1 MSGRWHIPDMA
12 REKLPLGPYKRFG
25 LLGGSFNPIHVG
37 HLSIAQQIRSALK
50 LERVFLVPASVSPL
64 KQSDPTMASPLDRIE
79 MCRLAIRN
87 LVGLDVSAME
97 LRRGGI
103 SYTVDTARELRGAYG
118 KDAEIRFIIG
128 SDALAEL
135 PLWYEAAELVRLAD
149 FAIADRREEPINDLR
164 WDELRRKLGDE
175 AEEKLRRS
183 VVRIERIDVSS
194 TLIRQLLRAGEKIPG
209 YLRKDV
215 EQYIR
220 TKGLYGAPPE
230 PTQGSRIVV
239 P

>member
-1 MSGRWHIPDMA
+1 MA
-12 REKLPLGPYKRFG
+12 RGNLPLGPHKRFG
-25 LLGGSFNPIHVG
+25 VLGGSFNPIHVG

-50 LERVFLVPASVSPL
+50 LECVFLLPASVSPL
-64 KQSDPTMASPLDRIE
+64 KQSDPDMASPQDRFE

-87 LVGLDVSAME
+87 LVGLEVSALE
-97 LRRGGI
+97 LRRGGV
-103 SYTVDTARELRGAYG
+103 SYTVETARELRAAYG

-135 PLWYEAAELVRLAD
+135 PLWREADELVRLAD
-149 FAIADRREEPINDLR
+149 FAIADRREEPIKEKLWNEIR
-164 WDELRRKLGDE
+164 EKLGGA

-209 YLRKDV
+209 YLRRDV

-220 TKGLYGAPPE
+220 AKGLYGAPPE
-230 PTQGSRIVV
+230 PTQGARIVV
-239 P
+239 PGREQGAGGG